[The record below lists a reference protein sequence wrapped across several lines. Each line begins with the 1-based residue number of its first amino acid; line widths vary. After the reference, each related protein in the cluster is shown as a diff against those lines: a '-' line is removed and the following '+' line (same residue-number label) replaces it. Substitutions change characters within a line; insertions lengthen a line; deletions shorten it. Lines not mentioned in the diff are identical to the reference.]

1 VKDALIKF
9 SAADHGADE
18 AMERFLSRI
27 DYVSVDVMSHD
38 GWSELRSL
46 LGPDERIRAFYL
58 ATGPDLF
65 CPVAKRLGEEG
76 LATPR
81 SRIIVQKP
89 IGHGGASADVIN
101 NELGAVFPESSIFRI
116 DHYLGK
122 ESVQNL
128 MALRFANSL
137 LEPL

>member
-1 VKDALIKF
+1 
-9 SAADHGADE
+9 
-18 AMERFLSRI
+18 
-27 DYVSVDVMSHD
+27 
-38 GWSELRSL
+38 
-46 LGPDERIRAFYL
+46 
-58 ATGPDLF
+58 
-65 CPVAKRLGEEG
+65 VAKRLGEEG

-81 SRIIVQKP
+81 SRIIVEKP

-101 NELGAVFPESSIFRI
+101 NELRAVFPESSIFRI

-137 LEPL
+137 LEPLWNAAHIDQVQIAVAETLGVEGRGRASNMVARGWPRWPPG

>member
-1 VKDALIKF
+1 
-9 SAADHGADE
+9 
-18 AMERFLSRI
+18 M
-27 DYVSVDVMSHD
+27 
-38 GWSELRSL
+38 
-46 LGPDERIRAFYL
+46 
-58 ATGPDLF
+58 
-65 CPVAKRLGEEG
+65 AKRLGEEG

-81 SRIIVQKP
+81 SRIIVEKP

-101 NELGAVFPESSIFRI
+101 NELGAVFPESTIFRI

-137 LEPL
+137 LEPLWNAAHIDQVQIAVAETLGVEGRGRASNMVARGWPRWPPG